1 MIGGH
6 TPPFFPETRMS
17 RRTSATHQAL
27 AIRPGGG
34 PVVTRAQWPLASYLR
49 LGALPTA
56 VGCGRDH
63 VRHVL
68 AEWGLD
74 ALIDDAV
81 LVISELLT
89 NALQASQA
97 LPTPAP
103 TPIAL
108 RLLANDGQLII
119 EAWDQW
125 TESYKLQPPADDEH
139 GRGLT
144 VVSALSRRWGTD
156 RVSQDYKAIWCELLI
171 PRQ

>member
-1 MIGGH
+1 MNG
-6 TPPFFPETRMS
+6 
-17 RRTSATHQAL
+17 RTSASRHPAAT
-27 AIRPGGG
+27 RPGGG

-63 VRHVL
+63 VRHIL
-68 AEWGLD
+68 AEWGLC
-74 ALIDDAV
+74 AVIDDAV
-81 LVISELLT
+81 LVTSELLT

-108 RLLANDGQLII
+108 RLLANDRQLII

-125 TESYKLQPPADDEH
+125 TEGYKLQPPPGDEH

-144 VVSALSRRWGTD
+144 VVSALCRRWGTD

-171 PRQ
+171 PRH

>member
-1 MIGGH
+1 MHG
-6 TPPFFPETRMS
+6 RA
-17 RRTSATHQAL
+17 SASSQAAAL
-27 AIRPGGG
+27 RPGGG
-34 PVVTRAQWPLASYLR
+34 RVLSRDHWPLTSYLR
-49 LGALPTA
+49 LGALATA
-56 VGCGRDH
+56 VGCGRGH
-63 VRHVL
+63 VRHIL
-68 AEWGLD
+68 TEWGLT

-81 LVISELLT
+81 LVTSELLT

-108 RLLANDGQLII
+108 RLVANDHQLVI

-125 TESYKLQPPADDEH
+125 TEGYKLQPPPGDEH

-144 VVSALSRRWGTD
+144 VVSTLSRRWGTD
-156 RVSQDYKAIWCELLI
+156 RVSQDYKAIWCELRI